1 QYTGYTRDRITN
13 AYSPVERHGAY
24 YTEDANGNRTYYRQG
39 TPETAADG
47 SVTIVDE
54 NIYTLG
60 ANDKMILGHKTPDF
74 TLGWTNNFT
83 YRGFDLSVMTVM
95 RWGQM
100 VNGDLLGYVGEKNLP
115 ADFDY
120 WTPSNPTNAFPLAKL
135 SVSNEAKAALLY
147 VDGSFIKIKN
157 ITLGYSVP
165 VKLLRKAHM
174 SQLRIYGTV
183 QNPFIFC
190 KDEMLKGLDPE
201 NTSSD
206 FPLYKTFVFGI
217 NASF

>member
-1 QYTGYTRDRITN
+1 
-13 AYSPVERHGAY
+13 
-24 YTEDANGNRTYYRQG
+24 
-39 TPETAADG
+39 
-47 SVTIVDE
+47 
-54 NIYTLG
+54 
-60 ANDKMILGHKTPDF
+60 
-74 TLGWTNNFT
+74 
-83 YRGFDLSVMTVM
+83 MTVM

-100 VNGDLLGYVGEKNLP
+100 VNGDLLGYSDAKNQP
-115 ADFDY
+115 VDFDY

-135 SVSNEAKAALLY
+135 GVSNEAKTALTY

-157 ITLGYSVP
+157 ITMGYSVP
-165 VKLLRKAHM
+165 IKLLRKARM

-190 KDEMLKGLDPE
+190 KDDMLKGLDPE
-201 NTSSD
+201 NTSSS